1 MSGLTLRILSASVLA
16 PPVLLAIYAGSPFTE
31 LLVLIAGVA
40 MTWEA
45 GNAVFA
51 TSRPWQAAVA
61 MVGTGAALLCA
72 GFYSYA
78 LAVAVMTLTVASVL
92 AATRTR
98 PGLILAGAAFYL
110 GMGCLAFLWLRQRG
124 DGGLLMVTWL
134 IASVWATDIAA
145 YFTGRAIGG
154 PRLAPRI
161 SPKKTWAGLLGGA
174 IGAAAVGAGFAFG
187 APEIRAALSLPGP
200 LAMATVGV
208 ALAVVAQLGDLLAS
222 AFKRYF
228 GVKDASHLIPGHGGV
243 IDRADG
249 LLAASLAVAFA
260 TMLTKGA

>member
-1 MSGLTLRILSASVLA
+1 MSLRILSAGVLA
-16 PPVLLAIYAGSPFTE
+16 PPVLLAIYAGSPFTD

-45 GNAVFA
+45 GNVVFGA
-51 TSRPWQAAVA
+51 SKPWQAVVA
-61 MVGTGAALLCA
+61 MAGTGAAVICA
-72 GFYSYA
+72 GFYSYGLA
-78 LAVAVMTLTVASVL
+78 LAVLAVT
-92 AATRTR
+92 AAGVPAAIRTR
-98 PGLILAGAAFYL
+98 SGLILAGAAFYL
-110 GMGCLAFLWLRQRG
+110 GTGCLAFLWLRQLG
-124 DGGLLMVTWL
+124 EGGLLMVAWL

-145 YFTGRAIGG
+145 YFAGRAIGG

-174 IGAAAVGAGFAFG
+174 AGAAAVGVGFALG
-187 APEIRAALSLPGP
+187 APEVRMLMSLPGP
-200 LAMATVGV
+200 LTMAAVGV

-228 GVKDASHLIPGHGGV
+228 DVKDASHLIPGHGGV